1 MTGISAASDRVLDL
15 LLGATR
21 APEQIGITSV
31 CSAHPL
37 VLEAACREGVREGR
51 SVLIEATCN
60 QVNQDG
66 GYTGMTPASFRQFVQ
81 DIAQQTGLDPS
92 RLVLGSAYM
101 GMEQYPRAI
110 AEYRRYLQIVPTSSY
125 AHQWMAICY
134 VRIGPMRRCDVPTRA
149 TLRLARPWRN
159 DTPKEFTQL

>member
-51 SVLIEATCN
+51 PVLIEATCN
-60 QVNQDG
+60 QVNQHG
-66 GYTGMTPASFRQFVQ
+66 GYIGMTPASFRQFVEALTE
-81 DIAQQTGLDPS
+81 DPAADPCAQ
-92 RLVLGSAYM
+92 
-101 GMEQYPRAI
+101 EQVA
-110 AEYRRYLQIVPTSSY
+110 
-125 AHQWMAICY
+125 
-134 VRIGPMRRCDVPTRA
+134 
-149 TLRLARPWRN
+149 
-159 DTPKEFTQL
+159 